1 MNDMNAFNAGNIQTL
16 HLDHVNIDESVF
28 GPDPNNQAPVHTFAN
43 ASATDTRIEQVG
55 ATIGFISVEV
65 DQVHTPRDHLQGGVT

>member
-16 HLDHVNIDESVF
+16 HLDHVNIDESV
-28 GPDPNNQAPVHTFAN
+28 DAVQVQEQAPVHTFAY

-55 ATIGFISVEV
+55 ATIEFISVDV
-65 DQVHTPRDHLQGGVT
+65 DQVHTPRDNLQGGVS